1 VNELKWL
8 LLILI
13 VLILFILLLVFT
25 KITIYLNYYHQKDDD
40 HLKIEIRALY
50 GIIRYKKNIPLI
62 KVDDQSPSLV
72 VKGENEINNETKTE
86 KTSKIT
92 PHDVI
97 TNLKNFKE
105 VLEHVVELNRIIKK
119 FLKKVSVKKFEWNTI
134 IGVGDALYT
143 GVISG
148 ALWTIKGSLM
158 GLLSDY
164 FSFKEMPQLMVH
176 PNFNQMIARTNLSCM
191 FQFRTGHAMLAGLKL
206 VKFWKGGKPSLK
218 STKIV
223 TNEKSKSL

>member
-1 VNELKWL
+1 LKWL

-13 VLILFILLLVFT
+13 ILILLILLLIFT
-25 KITIYLNYYHQKDDD
+25 KITIYLNYYHHKDDD
-40 HLKIEIRALY
+40 HLNIEFRAWH

-72 VKGENEINNETKTE
+72 VKGKSEINDKTTTEE

-105 VLEHVVELNRIIKK
+105 ILQHVFELNRIIKK
-119 FLKKVSVKKFEWNTI
+119 FLKKVSVHKFEWNTV

-148 ALWTIKGSLM
+148 ALWTVKGSLV
-158 GLLSDY
+158 GLLSEY
-164 FSFKEMPQLMVH
+164 FSFKEIPQIMVH
-176 PNFNQMIARTNLSCM
+176 PNFNQMMTSTDLSCM

-206 VKFWKGGKPSLK
+206 VKFWKGGKPRLK
-218 STKIV
+218 STTIV
-223 TNEKSKSL
+223 NNEKSKSL